1 LAPPARGAL
10 AALAGLTKF
19 APLALAPLLA
29 TRELGTH
36 GGAARLR
43 LSRLAAYAA
52 AFVLAAALALL
63 PAVSHA
69 SLRTM
74 YERTIEYQANRGSP
88 FSVWGLYGGL
98 DDLQL
103 LVHAGAVALAIALA
117 VIPRRL
123 DAVGLG
129 AAAGSPVIA
138 TQLGVD

>member
-1 LAPPARGAL
+1 KIAPGARGAL

-29 TRELGTH
+29 TRELGAH

-43 LSRLAAYAA
+43 PRRLAAFVA
-52 AFVLAAALALL
+52 AFALAAALALL

-88 FSVWGLYGGL
+88 ISVWWLYRGLEGVQ
-98 DDLQL
+98 LQD
-103 LVHAGAVALAIALA
+103 
-117 VIPRRL
+117 RKSTRL
-123 DAVGLG
+123 N
-129 AAAGSPVIA
+129 SS
-138 TQLGVD
+138 